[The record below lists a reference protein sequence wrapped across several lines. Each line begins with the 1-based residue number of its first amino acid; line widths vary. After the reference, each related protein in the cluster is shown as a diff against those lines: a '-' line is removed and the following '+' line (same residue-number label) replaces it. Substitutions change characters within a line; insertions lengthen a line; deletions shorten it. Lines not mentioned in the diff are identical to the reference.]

1 MRPAASRRV
10 PEAAAGDQGAGDQGA
25 GGQGAGGQGAG
36 DEGRLLP
43 FVRDMAL
50 ADHHCHGVIRR
61 DVRRGEFEAML
72 TEADDPGQRGA
83 PGLTMFDS
91 QLGLAV
97 RRWCPPVL
105 GLPAHTEPDEY
116 LGRRA
121 ALGHAEVSR
130 RFLRAA
136 GLAELYVDTG
146 YEPEPLLSPPEMAAV
161 AGGQAHEI
169 VRLEQVAESVAAAG
183 TSASAFAGAFRETLA
198 GRARHAAGVKSVA
211 AYRVGLDLPAAR
223 PTDAEVAAAAARWL
237 GCPAP
242 AGPPGPPGTPGTTPG
257 TAGTPGPA
265 GSAGAAGGAP
275 RLADPV
281 LHTFLIWCGAD
292 LGLPIQ
298 FHVGYGDRDI
308 DLHRCNPLLL
318 TALLRAIE
326 PAGVPVM
333 LLHNYPYHREA
344 GYLAQ
349 MFPHVYMDAGLATH
363 NLGHRATALIA
374 ECLELVPF
382 GKFLY
387 SSDGFGLPE
396 LHYLGAV
403 LFRRGLSSFL
413 RAGLGDGA
421 WTEADAARIARLTG
435 YENARR
441 VYRRQRAPG

>member
-1 MRPAASRRV
+1 
-10 PEAAAGDQGAGDQGA
+10 
-25 GGQGAGGQGAG
+25 
-36 DEGRLLP
+36 
-43 FVRDMAL
+43 MAL

-91 QLGLAV
+91 QIGLAV

-183 TSASAFAGAFRETLA
+183 TRASAFAGAFRETLA
-198 GRARHAAGVKSVA
+198 GRARHAVGVKSVA

-242 AGPPGPPGTPGTTPG
+242 AGSPGPPETPEAAETPE
-257 TAGTPGPA
+257 ALGTPGPA
-265 GSAGAAGGAP
+265 P
-275 RLADPV
+275 PV
-281 LHTFLIWCGAD
+281 
-292 LGLPIQ
+292 
-298 FHVGYGDRDI
+298 R
-308 DLHRCNPLLL
+308 
-318 TALLRAIE
+318 RA
-326 PAGVPVM
+326 
-333 LLHNYPYHREA
+333 
-344 GYLAQ
+344 
-349 MFPHVYMDAGLATH
+349 
-363 NLGHRATALIA
+363 GHR
-374 ECLELVPF
+374 
-382 GKFLY
+382 G
-387 SSDGFGLPE
+387 
-396 LHYLGAV
+396 
-403 LFRRGLSSFL
+403 
-413 RAGLGDGA
+413 
-421 WTEADAARIARLTG
+421 
-435 YENARR
+435 
-441 VYRRQRAPG
+441 

>member
-10 PEAAAGDQGAGDQGA
+10 PEAAAGGQGGDDQTAD
-25 GGQGAGGQGAG
+25 GQGAGSQGG
-36 DEGRLLP
+36 LLP

-72 TEADDPGQRGA
+72 TEAADPGQRGA

-91 QLGLAV
+91 QIGLAV

-146 YEPEPLLSPPEMAAV
+146 FAPEPLLSPPEMAAM

-169 VRLEQVAESVAAAG
+169 VRLEQVAESVAAVG
-183 TSASAFAGAFRETLA
+183 TRASAFAGAFRETLA

-242 AGPPGPPGTPGTTPG
+242 AGSPGSPESPESR
-257 TAGTPGPA
+257 GPA
-265 GSAGAAGGAP
+265 GSPGAAGGAP

-281 LHTFLIWCGAD
+281 LHTFLVWCGAD

-326 PAGVPVM
+326 PTGVPVM

-349 MFPHVYMDAGLATH
+349 VFPHVYMDAGLATH

-413 RAGLGDGA
+413 RVGLGDGA

-441 VYRRQRAPG
+441 VYGRQRAPG